1 MNEREHLV
9 LNCNKKTRQ
18 YNISTSFAQTA
29 VSIKSRHILPL
40 AKKNRF
46 HAKREKYFRL

>member
-9 LNCNKKTRQ
+9 LNCNKKTIQ

-40 AKKNRF
+40 AKNNRF